1 MPAPDNP
8 PAEARFSVASAAAWP
23 MAVALLVRVAV
34 WLMQPGARFASDE
47 ASYFQAGT
55 ALRINGVQ
63 DLFWPPLTG
72 WLVALSQRMLGTAS
86 PPAIRLVWIALDLV
100 CVVLVAILAKR
111 VAPLV
116 AGAAAAKARRFVGI
130 ATLAYA
136 LYLPA
141 ISHAQFTTSETPA
154 LLLTLATLAIITTP
168 GAGPIAFGL
177 AGLTS
182 GLLILTRLSL
192 APLLALLPAAATM
205 KVSRSTVLR
214 ATVFVATGTM
224 VLAAWAYRNRVIAGD
239 TTLARNSAYNLYIG
253 NRDFYAEDLDLF
265 SPMATSEQV
274 AFRREFFFG
283 AGPVYPT
290 LSTSE
295 LQREAF
301 LWIATHPVTFAKR
314 TLGRLARVFVP
325 KTDVLEL
332 AGGEAAAG
340 IFSPISLFLLGVA
353 NVQWAVALFGGIA
366 GLFWLWRERP
376 NVGRPFVATIA
387 GTVLLCLMA
396 ISKPRYSFVFDP
408 LLLLGATI
416 FVTAPRRTIEELDR
430 ADTRA
435 VSMIYV
441 FLMWGWVAWLIFAVS
456 SRLRM

>member
-1 MPAPDNP
+1 
-8 PAEARFSVASAAAWP
+8 
-23 MAVALLVRVAV
+23 MAVALMVRLAAWLV
-34 WLMQPGARFASDE
+34 QPAARFASDE
-47 ASYFQAGT
+47 AGYFRAGT
-55 ALRINGVQ
+55 ALRVNGEQ

-72 WLVALSQRMLGTAS
+72 WLVALSQRVLGTAS
-86 PPAIRLVWIALDLV
+86 PPVIRLVWIALDLG
-100 CVVLVAILAKR
+100 CVLLVAILAKR

-116 AGAAAAKARRFVGI
+116 SGANAGKERRFVMA

-154 LLLTLATLAIITTP
+154 LLLTLTALAVVTTP
-168 GAGPIAFGL
+168 GAGPIAFGV
-177 AGLTS
+177 AGLTV
-182 GLLILTRLSL
+182 GLLTLTRLSL
-192 APLLALLPAAATM
+192 APLLGLLPAAATS
-205 KVSRSTVLR
+205 KVSRSTMLR
-214 ATVFVATGTM
+214 AAVFVTAGGV
-224 VLAAWAYRNRVIAGD
+224 VLGAWAYRNRVIAGD

-283 AGPVYPT
+283 AGPAYPA
-290 LSTSE
+290 LSPSE
-295 LQREAF
+295 LQREAL
-301 LWIATHPVTFAKR
+301 LWIAAHPLTFAKR

-340 IFSPISLFLLGVA
+340 IFSPLSLLLLGVA
-353 NVQWAVALFGGIA
+353 NVQWALALFGGIA
-366 GLFWLWRERP
+366 GLVWLWRERP
-376 NVGRPFVATIA
+376 DLGRPFVATIA
-387 GTVLLCLMA
+387 GTVLLCLIA

-416 FVTAPRRTIEELDR
+416 FVSAPRRTIEELDR
-430 ADTRA
+430 ADARW
-435 VSMIYV
+435 VSLVYV
-441 FLMWGWVAWLIFAVS
+441 FLIWGWVAWGIFAVS